1 MAVPFSRPAY
11 PGSRRRAQQA
21 HPRSQQPTTTSQQNQ
36 NNNRHPITRFL
47 DGQGGIRL
55 DNLSLTSRIAFY
67 ALYEAY
73 RLLTDLTQSSQ
84 QSIRVSANHNN
95 NDSASSNNSTTNHTV
110 LHQQQENN
118 VQRNH
123 QQQQRV
129 VLPDII
135 ESTQQHAAPA
145 VVAEEDKCQSSS
157 APDLVQDITNN
168 HHHNNN
174 NDNDNDEPDFARSST
189 SIIMPDFIPGNSQN
203 ESCATQQSD
212 YHQHHHSYQFR
223 DFEKFKFS
231 KSRRSI
237 SISSD
242 YFSLDGLSQ
251 VDEEEDDQENDL
263 DLSIKDQDHQI
274 HDHHNDNFDH
284 ELIKGGINWHNL
296 GQQLTEIAS
305 AFEVTYAPV
314 MNDQQ
319 RQMYQVY
326 RELKLKTLAISRRDS
341 SMIGLAK
348 TICRQVLLSSIWILL
363 KKIM

>member
-84 QSIRVSANHNN
+84 QSIRVSANHS

-203 ESCATQQSD
+203 ESCATQQPD

-223 DFEKFKFS
+223 DFEKFRL
-231 KSRRSI
+231 KS
-237 SISSD
+237 
-242 YFSLDGLSQ
+242 
-251 VDEEEDDQENDL
+251 
-263 DLSIKDQDHQI
+263 
-274 HDHHNDNFDH
+274 
-284 ELIKGGINWHNL
+284 EL
-296 GQQLTEIAS
+296 
-305 AFEVTYAPV
+305 
-314 MNDQQ
+314 
-319 RQMYQVY
+319 
-326 RELKLKTLAISRRDS
+326 
-341 SMIGLAK
+341 
-348 TICRQVLLSSIWILL
+348 
-363 KKIM
+363 

>member
-21 HPRSQQPTTTSQQNQ
+21 HPRSQQQTTQQQ
-36 NNNRHPITRFL
+36 QQQNNRHPITRFL
-47 DGQGGIRL
+47 DGQGGIQL
-55 DNLSLTSRIAFY
+55 DQLSLTSRIAFY

-84 QSIRVSANHNN
+84 QRISVSANHNN
-95 NDSASSNNSTTNHTV
+95 NDSSSNSTNHTV
-110 LHQQQENN
+110 LHQEN
-118 VQRNH
+118 VQRN
-123 QQQQRV
+123 QQQQRAPV

-135 ESTQQHAAPA
+135 ESTQQQHVPHG
-145 VVAEEDKCQSSS
+145 VVEEDKCQS
-157 APDLVQDITNN
+157 APDLVQDIP
-168 HHHNNN
+168 HHN
-174 NDNDNDEPDFARSST
+174 NDNDEPDFARP
-189 SIIMPDFIPGNSQN
+189 MPDFIPPGNTRN
-203 ESCATQQSD
+203 ETCAPAD
-212 YHQHHHSYQFR
+212 HHHQYQFR
-223 DFEKFKFS
+223 DFEKFRL

-251 VDEEEDDQENDL
+251 VDEEEEEENDL
-263 DLSIKDQDHQI
+263 DLSKEDHQHQI
-274 HDHHNDNFDH
+274 HDHINNDNDH
-284 ELIKGGINWHNL
+284 LDHDQYLIKGINWHNL
-296 GQQLTEIAS
+296 GHQLTEIAS

-314 MNDQQ
+314 MNEQQ